1 MTADSRSARLLM
13 AVLATLVIVALLIT
27 LVPR

>member
-1 MTADSRSARLLM
+1 MTADSRGARLLM